1 MIIYARQGRYYI
13 QDGANKFSL
22 KDSELD
28 FIDFGTGIKFLFDRW
43 PPDNSRS
50 KLVKDYLY
58 ANILDRDGNVHGT
71 TFERIHDSIH
81 RGIDVNNQD
90 QTTDDIIVRFNQV
103 QESTTLSEDGAI
115 DDRSLTLADATGAI
129 AGRYIIL
136 FHPGSERFTPFFQVG
151 EAVGNVITIDGPLDF
166 DYPAGTFV
174 DISITNMA
182 VDGSITPQIFGLRG
196 TGAPPGVD
204 INFHMTRIIISC
216 LTATAVDLSKFGD
229 LDALVNGLQLRSR
242 NNRFKNSF
250 NVKTNREI
258 DAIFGTDWKP
268 YSAQNLQQGQHG
280 FTARL
285 TYAGMEKIGVAKE
298 LPIGTDFETIVQDNL
313 LAAQSSSRQ
322 ITLLEIIAEGHI
334 TEP

>member
-1 MIIYARQGRYYI
+1 MIIYARQGRYYF
-13 QDGANKFSL
+13 QDGSISFSL
-22 KDSELD
+22 KDSELNFLD
-28 FIDFGTGIKFLFDRW
+28 GGTEVHFIFERW

-50 KLVKDYLY
+50 KLTKNYLY
-58 ANILDRDGNVHGT
+58 SNILDRDGNVHGT
-71 TFERIHDSIH
+71 TFEQIHDSIH

-90 QTTDDIIVRFNQV
+90 QTTDDIIVRFNKV
-103 QESTTLSEDGAI
+103 QESTTLSVAGEI
-115 DDRSLTLADATGAI
+115 DDRTLTLTDVTGAG
-129 AGRYIIL
+129 AGKYIVL
-136 FHPGSERFTPFFQVG
+136 FHPSSERFTPFFQVG
-151 EAVGNVITIDGPLDF
+151 EAVGDVITIDGPLDF
-166 DYPAGTFV
+166 DYPIGTFV
-174 DISITNMA
+174 DIADTNMA
-182 VDGSITPQIFGLRG
+182 VDGSQTPQIFGLRG

-204 INFHMTRIIISC
+204 IDFHMTRIMISC

-229 LDALVNGLQLRSR
+229 LDALVNGLQFRSR

-258 DAIFGTDWKP
+258 DAIFGTDWKAYASTNP
-268 YSAQNLQQGQHG
+268 VQGQDG

-298 LPIGTDFETIVQDNL
+298 LPIGTDFESIVQDNL
-313 LAAQSSSRQ
+313 LVAQSASRQ